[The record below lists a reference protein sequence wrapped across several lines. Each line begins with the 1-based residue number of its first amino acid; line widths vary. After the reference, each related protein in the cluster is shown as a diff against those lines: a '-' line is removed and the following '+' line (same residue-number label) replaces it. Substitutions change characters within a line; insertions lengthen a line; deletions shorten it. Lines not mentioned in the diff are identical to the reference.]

1 MIVIEDLLALMV
13 RKGGSDLH
21 LRAGGPPRI
30 RIDGVLE
37 PVDVEVMA
45 DEDVRRLATSF
56 LTADQIARLDKEYE
70 LDCSFGLEGQ
80 GRFRANIFNEQG
92 AMACVLR
99 LVPHEI
105 AGFEELRLPIKFCK
119 SICGLRSGLILVTG
133 ATGSGKSTTLAAMVD
148 YVNRTR
154 KEHIVTIEDPVE
166 FVHQSRECL
175 VTQREI
181 GTDSHSFHNALR
193 SVLRQDPD
201 IVLIGEL
208 RDQETV
214 EAALTLAETGH
225 LTFGTL
231 HTSDAV
237 QTINRVIDVF
247 PPHQQ
252 DQIRTQLS
260 FSLEAVF
267 CQQLL
272 PLASGRGRALTAELM
287 RMTPGIRALVR
298 DGKAH
303 QIYSQI
309 QTGARMGMQTMS
321 SALAAHVRAGRV
333 DSKDAE
339 RVLSDPSEFRSLI
352 RGAA

>member
-37 PVDVEVMA
+37 PVEHEALDA
-45 DEDVRRLATSF
+45 DSVRSLATSF
-56 LTADQIARLDKEYE
+56 LTADQIARLDRDYE

-80 GRFRANIFNEQG
+80 GSFRANVFHEQG
-92 AMACVLR
+92 SVGCVLR

-105 AGFEELRLPIKFCK
+105 AGFEELRLPAKFCK
-119 SICGLRSGLILVTG
+119 SLCDLRSGLILVTG
-133 ATGSGKSTTLAAMVD
+133 ATGSGKSTSLAAMID
-148 YVNRTR
+148 YVNRAR
-154 KEHIVTIEDPVE
+154 KEHIVTIEDPIE

-181 GTDSHSFHNALR
+181 GSDSKTFHAALR

-201 IVLIGEL
+201 IVLVGEL
-208 RDQETV
+208 RDHETV

-237 QTINRVIDVF
+237 QTINRVVDVF

-252 DQIRTQLS
+252 HQVRTQLA
-260 FSLEAVF
+260 FSLEGVVS
-267 CQQLL
+267 QQLL
-272 PLASGRGRALTAELM
+272 PLASGRGRALTAELL

-298 DGKAH
+298 DNKTH
-303 QIYSQI
+303 QIYSHI
-309 QTGARMGMQTMS
+309 QTGARLGMQTMS
-321 SALAAHVRAGRV
+321 AALATHVRSGRV
-333 DSKDAE
+333 DIKDAE
-339 RVLSDPSEFRSLI
+339 RAVSDPGELRSLL

>member
-30 RIDGVLE
+30 RIDGILE
-37 PVDVEVMA
+37 PVEHQNMDN
-45 DEDVRRLATSF
+45 EDVRRLAISF
-56 LTADQIARLDKEYE
+56 LSADQIARLDRELE

-80 GRFRANIFNEQG
+80 GRFRANVFHEQG
-92 AMACVLR
+92 SVGCVLR

-105 AGFEELRLPIKFCK
+105 AGFEELRLPAKFCK
-119 SICGLRSGLILVTG
+119 QICELRSGLILVTG
-133 ATGSGKSTTLAAMVD
+133 ATGSGKSTSLAAMID
-148 YVNRTR
+148 HVNRTR

-166 FVHQSRECL
+166 FVHKSRECL

-181 GTDSHSFHNALR
+181 GSDSLSFANALR

-201 IVLIGEL
+201 IVLVGEL
-208 RDQETV
+208 RDRETV

-252 DQIRTQLS
+252 HQVRTQLS
-260 FSLEAVF
+260 FSLEAVLS
-267 CQQLL
+267 QQLL
-272 PLASGRGRALTAELM
+272 PLASGRGRALTAELL

-303 QIYSQI
+303 QIYSHI
-309 QTGARMGMQTMS
+309 QTGARLGMQTMS
-321 SALAAHVRAGRV
+321 AALAVHVRAGRV
-333 DSKDAE
+333 DIKDAE
-339 RVLSDPSEFRSLI
+339 RVVSDPGELRSLL
-352 RGAA
+352 RAA

>member
-37 PVDVEVMA
+37 PVDSGDLSA
-45 DEDVRRLATSF
+45 DEIRRLATSF
-56 LTADQIARLDKEYE
+56 LTADQIARLDREYE

-80 GRFRANIFNEQG
+80 GRFRANVFHEQG
-92 AMACVLR
+92 SVGCVLR

-105 AGFEELRLPIKFCK
+105 AGFEELRLPIKFCQ
-119 SICGLRSGLILVTG
+119 SICNLRSGLILVTG
-133 ATGSGKSTTLAAMVD
+133 ATGSGKSTSLAAMID
-148 YVNRTR
+148 YVNRSR
-154 KEHIVTIEDPVE
+154 KQHIVTIEDPIE
-166 FVHQSRECL
+166 FVHQNRDCL

-181 GTDSHSFHNALR
+181 GTDSQSFHMALR

-201 IVLIGEL
+201 IVLVGEL
-208 RDQETV
+208 RDQETI

-252 DQIRTQLS
+252 QQVRTQLS
-260 FSLEAVF
+260 FSLEAVLS
-267 CQQLL
+267 QQLL
-272 PLASGRGRALTAELM
+272 PLASGRGRALAAELL

-309 QTGARMGMQTMS
+309 QTGGRLGMCTMS
-321 SALAAHVRAGRV
+321 AALAAHVKNGRV
-333 DSKDAE
+333 DIKDAE
-339 RVLSDPSEFRSLI
+339 RAVSDPTELRSLV
-352 RGAA
+352 RAA